1 MGLSIPSF
9 RMSRASVV
17 PISSPIYTSR
27 RNISNIS
34 PLSRPVTRELT
45 ESKGKIFRHFK
56 GDLYLVEDFVKH
68 SETQETMVLYR
79 ALYGECGL
87 FVRPYEMFVEE
98 VPEGKI
104 NPTGQ
109 KYRFQEYEVKSVK

>member
-1 MGLSIPSF
+1 M
-9 RMSRASVV
+9 RD
-17 PISSPIYTSR
+17 ISKD
-27 RNISNIS
+27 
-34 PLSRPVTRELT
+34 
-45 ESKGKIFRHFK
+45 KGKIFRHFK
-56 GDLYLVEDFVKH
+56 GDHYLMLDLVKH

-98 VPEGKI
+98 VPLEKE

-109 KYRFQEYEVKSVK
+109 KYRFELVEISSVK

>member
-1 MGLSIPSF
+1 MKQF
-9 RMSRASVV
+9 VNSRLFLLFQ
-17 PISSPIYTSR
+17 IQNIINGGKIMR
-27 RNISNIS
+27 DISN
-34 PLSRPVTRELT
+34 
-45 ESKGKIFRHFK
+45 SKGKIFRHFK

-79 ALYGECGL
+79 ALYGDCGL
-87 FVRPYEMFVEE
+87 FVRPYEMFIEE

-109 KYRFQEYEVKSVK
+109 KYRFQEFEVKSVK

>member
-1 MGLSIPSF
+1 M
-9 RMSRASVV
+9 RD
-17 PISSPIYTSR
+17 
-27 RNISNIS
+27 ISN
-34 PLSRPVTRELT
+34 L
-45 ESKGKIFRHFK
+45 KGKIFRHFK

-79 ALYGECGL
+79 ALYGEC
-87 FVRPYEMFVEE
+87 VEE
-98 VPEGKI
+98 VPEGKV